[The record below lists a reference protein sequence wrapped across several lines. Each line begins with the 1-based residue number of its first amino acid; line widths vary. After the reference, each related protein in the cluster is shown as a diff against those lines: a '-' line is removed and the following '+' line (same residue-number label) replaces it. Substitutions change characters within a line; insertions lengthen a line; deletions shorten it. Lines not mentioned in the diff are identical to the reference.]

1 MQPTSATATA
11 ISAALAAQAESVC
24 RHFLPNGRREG
35 RYWVVG
41 DVHGSRGKSL
51 FIRLRGPGLPG
62 KWNDMATGQ
71 HGDLLD
77 IIRHRSAG
85 STLRDALAEART
97 FLALPQPLPGPHPAP
112 ASRSEPSDAALRLWN
127 LCKPIQGTH
136 AEAYLQARGIR
147 NCAHASLRFHPA
159 LHYRHRD
166 DVRTLPALV
175 AAATDPR
182 GRITGILRT
191 YLDPERPAKARVPAP
206 KKALGSIIG
215 STVRFS
221 GPKPDACIV
230 AGEGIETVLSILTA
244 YPGSNGAATLSAAG
258 LGAFDPPPD
267 QRVAIARDRG
277 PEGIAAAMRLAERCM
292 TAGNTFRILP
302 PLLEDF
308 NDDLVAFGPEG
319 IRRGLAPSLLPS
331 RQSTPPPE
339 KP

>member
-1 MQPTSATATA
+1 MQPTTANASAV
-11 ISAALAAQAESVC
+11 SAALAEQAESVC

-35 RYWVVG
+35 RYWVIG

-51 FIRLRGPGLPG
+51 FIRLRGPGRPG
-62 KWNDMATGQ
+62 KWNDMATGD

-77 IIRHRSAG
+77 IIRHRSPG
-85 STLRDALAEART
+85 STFRDALAQARA
-97 FLALPQPLPGPHPAP
+97 FLSIPQTPPAP
-112 ASRSEPSDAALRLWN
+112 SPATAAEREPSATALRLWN

-159 LHYRHRD
+159 LHYRDSD

-182 GRITGILRT
+182 GRITGVLRT
-191 YLDPERPAKARVPAP
+191 YLDPDRPAKARVPSP
-206 KKALGSIIG
+206 KKALGNIIG

-221 GPKPDACIV
+221 APKTGACIV

-244 YPGSNGAATLSAAG
+244 YPGSNGAATLSASG
-258 LGAFDPPPD
+258 LAAFDPPPG
-267 QRVAIARDRG
+267 RRIAIARDRG

-292 TAGNTFRILP
+292 KAGNTFRILP
-302 PLLEDF
+302 PLLKDF
-308 NDDLVAFGPEG
+308 NEDLVAFGPEG
-319 IRRGLAPSLLPS
+319 IRRGLAPS
-331 RQSTPPPE
+331 
-339 KP
+339 